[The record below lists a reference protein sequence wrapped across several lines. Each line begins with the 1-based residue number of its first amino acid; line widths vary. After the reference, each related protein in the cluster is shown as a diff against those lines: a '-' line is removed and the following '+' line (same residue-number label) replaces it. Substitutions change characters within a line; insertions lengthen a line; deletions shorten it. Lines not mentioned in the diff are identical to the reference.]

1 MTMQVKLTNI
11 CDIETDGTE
20 GLIPSNGLSFL
31 IETEDKKILFDTGEK
46 GSILINNMRLLKIDP
61 NSFDL
66 LVLSHG
72 HWDHTFGIEA
82 LVNARTERDELV
94 IMGHPNSFAKRR
106 VAKLPLR
113 IAAFFKYRIYNF
125 GFPKLPEDVKEKL
138 SFKPIVEPYEL
149 TPVLK
154 TIGEISEWKEKPS
167 KIDTLTIKLGKKY
180 VKDELLDDLS
190 LVLKTKEGIVVIC
203 GCGHAGVLNICARAK
218 ELYPDEEIKT
228 IIGGTHLVALKT
240 DEELDYVADKLEKEY
255 NKPSLYFSHCTGKR
269 AIKYLTKIFG
279 EEIVKSFRVGN
290 QLIFEC

>member
-1 MTMQVKLTNI
+1 MQVKLTNI

-20 GLIPSNGLSFL
+20 GFIPSNGLSFL

-46 GSILINNMRLLKIDP
+46 GSILINNMRLLNINP
-61 NSFDL
+61 NSIDL

-82 LVNARTERDELV
+82 LVTARTEKNELV
-94 IMGHPNSFAKRR
+94 IIGHPHAFAKRR
-106 VAKLPLR
+106 VAKLHRRVKYLV
-113 IAAFFKYRIYNF
+113 KYRWYNF
-125 GFPKLPEDVKEKL
+125 GFPKLPDDVKEKL
-138 SFKPIVEPYEL
+138 FFKPITEPYEL
-149 TPVLK
+149 TPILK

-167 KIDTLTIKLGKKY
+167 KIDSLTIKLDSKY

-190 LVLKTKEGIVVIC
+190 LVLKTKDGIVVIC

-218 ELYPDEEIKT
+218 ELYPDEEIKS

-269 AIKYLTKIFG
+269 AIKYLTKRFG
-279 EEIVKSFRVGN
+279 EEIVKAFRVGN
-290 QLIFEC
+290 ILTFEC